1 MQNQKDFVLTSLI
14 QAEAV
19 LPGSSTTAAL
29 PFHITGQSP
38 SSFADAL
45 QTAGTAAP
53 ATPQLEVAAVAGRG
67 KSAEKKTADNSK
79 TMAPGQVPPT
89 IVPTAIP
96 EIKFAS
102 TTVVTFAITPLSPD
116 IAGSVSSAGSIRPQV
131 ENSRSDAAIGSV
143 AAVDSATN
151 NVSTGLATEIQQP
164 ASTHNSVTVFQSVPS
179 AALLPASKQI
189 PTSDLT
195 SPENSAA
202 SSAKQ
207 VNPRPVA
214 QTSGPFPPPN
224 ASDAG
229 QRPPA
234 PSMQSVTS
242 QASAKTPTSDLA
254 VADKPAETTFPPP
267 TETCSPAPVALVP
280 PENGAPLNAT
290 DPPSDTRNATGEVI
304 QAPADTKPQAVDGDL
319 RALAL
324 ALSSTGVPLEAIDP
338 TSRPTHATP
347 GINQSVWGDEPPV
360 SNSSGRKAPATLVS
374 SSTISS
380 TAYVPEIP
388 NLVPLHPTSGVKA
401 TETIS
406 PAEKEVPP
414 ARVPSDSEHT
424 LKATDTSSSPTEA
437 NMQSILPSAPPVA
450 PAGPVSGIA
459 PGSPTAV
466 ANVLLQVSPTPIQD
480 SGSRNASPPAATEPQ
495 PAAASS
501 AAPLPAVGTVET
513 ARLVAGVA
521 QSEMH
526 MGLQTQAFGNVELH
540 AVVRDSQVGLT
551 VGSERG
557 DLRTLLAPEVSGLQ
571 TTFRQQDLRFDNI
584 RFLETNT
591 GTTAGFSGGS
601 DSQPRSSSQQHSSP
615 AGVFSIHSPPENSAE
630 PDIGAGLRTM
640 LNVHA

>member
-1 MQNQKDFVLTSLI
+1 MLTSLI

-53 ATPQLEVAAVAGRG
+53 ATTQLGAAAVAGRG
-67 KSAEKKTADNSK
+67 KSAEKKAAENSK
-79 TMAPGQVPPT
+79 TAAPVQAMQA
-89 IVPTAIP
+89 IVPTVIP
-96 EIKFAS
+96 DIKFTS
-102 TTVVTFAITPLSPD
+102 TTVVPLAITPLSPD
-116 IAGSVSSAGSIRPQV
+116 IAGSVSSAGSIQPEV
-131 ENSRSDAAIGSV
+131 ESSRSGAAIGSV

-151 NVSTGLATEIQQP
+151 NVSTGLATEIQQQ
-164 ASTHNSVTVFQSVPS
+164 ASTHNSVTVPQSVPS
-179 AALLPASKQI
+179 AALLPAGKQI
-189 PTSDLT
+189 RTSDLT
-195 SPENSAA
+195 SPVTSAA

-207 VNPRPVA
+207 VNPMPPA
-214 QTSGPFPPPN
+214 QTGLPSPPPN
-224 ASDAG
+224 ESDAG

-234 PSMQSVTS
+234 PGMQSVTS
-242 QASAKTPTSDLA
+242 EASAKTLTSDLA
-254 VADKPAETTFPPP
+254 VADKPAETT
-267 TETCSPAPVALVP
+267 SPSPVALVP
-280 PENGAPLNAT
+280 LENGAPLNTTDAT
-290 DPPSDTRNATGEVI
+290 RDTGNATGEVI
-304 QAPADTKPQAVDGDL
+304 RAPAYAKQPAADSDL
-319 RALAL
+319 RALAFTL
-324 ALSSTGVPLEAIDP
+324 LPTGTPLEAMDP
-338 TSRPTHATP
+338 ASKATPATP
-347 GINQSVWGDEPPV
+347 GIDQSILGSELPV
-360 SNSSGRKAPATLVS
+360 SNSSGRKTPAAPIS
-374 SSTISS
+374 SSSISS
-380 TAYVPEIP
+380 TAYSSEIP
-388 NLVPLHPTSGVKA
+388 NSVPLHPTFGMKA

-406 PAEKEVPP
+406 LAEKEISP
-414 ARVPSDSEHT
+414 ARVSPDQEHT
-424 LKATDTSSSPTEA
+424 TPKATDASSTPT
-437 NMQSILPSAPPVA
+437 NPNTQSIIASAPQAAPPGPVA
-450 PAGPVSGIA
+450 GVA
-459 PGSPTAV
+459 PGSPTSIT
-466 ANVLLQVSPTPIQD
+466 NVLLQVSPTASED

-571 TTFRQQDLRFDNI
+571 TTFRQQDLHFDSI
-584 RFLETNT
+584 RFLETNS
-591 GTTAGFSGGS
+591 GTTAGFSGGA